1 MSFEQMKP
9 QKGPF
14 TACHAQP
21 FIADAIGAP
30 KNRRREL
37 LSAWVPA
44 EAGIEYVVR
53 EIEPK
58 DGYTFRRGGPEGHVI
73 LNLDVFV
80 KIAVGPASQMQK
92 ALKAIAK
99 HPARIVLSEEYL
111 RERRGGTV
119 SESDLRLLIDGKPHS
134 LAEAEKVGMIALV
147 PQPKTRQSSRSVA
160 FDILKWPIDDLMIIS
175 IT

>member
-1 MSFEQMKP
+1 MSFDKMKP
-9 QKGPF
+9 EKGPF

-21 FIADAIGAP
+21 FVSDAIGAP

-44 EAGIEYVVR
+44 EEGIEYVVR

-58 DGYTFRRGGPEGHVI
+58 DGYTFRRGGPEGHLI

-80 KIAVGPASQMQK
+80 KIAVAPPNQMQK

-99 HPARIVLSEEYL
+99 RPARVVLSEEYL
-111 RERRGGTV
+111 RERRGGTIN
-119 SESDLRLLIDGKPHS
+119 ENDLRLLIGDKPHS
-134 LAEAEKVGMIALV
+134 LAEAEKAGLIAVV
-147 PQPKTRQSSRSVA
+147 PQPTTRQASRAVA
-160 FDILKWPIDDLMIIS
+160 FDSLTWPIDDLMIIS